1 MVQRVGVI
9 ALLAV
14 AIAGSPFTAVG
25 AFPPDSTPDKD
36 NLGDPLPTGAIARI
50 GSYRL
55 RHADPVDVIA
65 CSGDGKWLAS
75 HCRWENFVSV
85 WSIDSGKLRGRLPV
99 SGVARMAFTPDGN
112 TLALILST
120 NQFAFGAEILV
131 ECWDIDSVKK
141 ISRYRDEER
150 DAADAVLEF
159 LPDGR
164 HLFFGRSSLRRLEW
178 ASGKLEYQLS
188 AARRANSADVEGITA
203 LAMAE
208 DAATLITAEGDVV
221 VVRDAR
227 TGKERC
233 RVDAGASV
241 SRLAIAPNGKMLA
254 LGTRT
259 DSIELWEI
267 PAISDQ
273 LPGVA
278 PGKRRLPGKDA
289 SLLMSL
295 AFSPDGK
302 SLLSLSAQGEA
313 CLWDVKAAECVVR
326 RQIPASPLAVT
337 IFDQARQ
344 PLVVTGGG
352 LSRGLTVWNVG
363 AGKELF
369 GERTI
374 GSSLTCLTF
383 SPDGKTLA
391 TGSDDNV
398 LRFWRARDGKLLAHV
413 KLPACPSQVDG
424 GADGKSWVAGGDGKW
439 WQLAL
444 DAHMAEDAAGPGL
457 PEAKLLGAPP
467 PESIWQQAKAQG
479 GRALPWK
486 SGPIDEGTLTSDGY
500 VLDVKRNKIHVVDGA
515 TGKKLCEVDGN
526 RILDAALS
534 PNRNTLA
541 AIHNEIS
548 VMLMDV
554 ASGMEVA
561 RWDLDRQELVRGQPW
576 LLPRLAFA
584 PGGRLLAIG
593 TPRGSILFWDL
604 ATSQQIHKL
613 AGHDVPISIMAFSPD
628 GRTLACAYRDTT
640 VLVWDLAAVAPKKLD
655 MPTPPEENWR
665 GLESEDVAVAWKAH
679 WALVQGEEKSVA
691 YLKDRLK
698 PVRPTKVGP
707 IGPLIKELDSPV
719 FAIRQRATKD
729 LETLGPSAEPDLK
742 EALKNATN
750 LEVNRRLQGLLKT
763 LEAARRRQTQEI
775 RAALVLE
782 QLASAEA
789 NGVLQALAAG
799 DTQAPMTV
807 AARAALKRHGHAN
820 SGQ

>member
-1 MVQRVGVI
+1 
-9 ALLAV
+9 
-14 AIAGSPFTAVG
+14 
-25 AFPPDSTPDKD
+25 
-36 NLGDPLPTGAIARI
+36 
-50 GSYRL
+50 
-55 RHADPVDVIA
+55 
-65 CSGDGKWLAS
+65 
-75 HCRWENFVSV
+75 
-85 WSIDSGKLRGRLPV
+85 

-112 TLALILST
+112 TLALILAT
-120 NQFAFGAEILV
+120 NQFAFGTEILV
-131 ECWDIDSVKK
+131 ECWDIDSGKK

-150 DAADAVLEF
+150 AAADAVLEF

-164 HLFFGRSSLRRLEW
+164 HLFFGRSSLRRLKW

-188 AARRANSADVEGITA
+188 AARGPNSADAEGITA
-203 LAMAE
+203 LALTGDAE
-208 DAATLITAEGDVV
+208 TLVTAEGDVV
-221 VVRDAR
+221 FLRDAR

-233 RVDAGASV
+233 RVGAGVSV
-241 SRLAIAPNGKMLA
+241 SRLALSPDGKTLA
-254 LGTRT
+254 LGART
-259 DSIELWEI
+259 GSVELWDI

-273 LPGVA
+273 APGVLL
-278 PGKRRLPGKDA
+278 GKRRLPEVGA
-289 SLLMSL
+289 SSVMSL

-302 SLLSLSAQGEA
+302 SFLSLSAQGEA
-313 CLWDVKAAECVVR
+313 FLWDVKAAACLAR
-326 RQIPASPLAVT
+326 HQIPASPLAVT
-337 IFDQARQ
+337 TFDQARQ
-344 PLVVTGGG
+344 PIVVTGGG
-352 LSRGLTVWNVG
+352 LARGLAVWNVA
-363 AGKELF
+363 AGKESF
-369 GERTI
+369 GERNI
-374 GSSLTCLTF
+374 GSSLTCLTY
-383 SPDGKTLA
+383 SSDGKTLA

-413 KLPACPSQVDG
+413 KLPACPSQLDA

-439 WQLAL
+439 WQVAL
-444 DAHMAEDAAGPGL
+444 DARMAEGAAATGL
-457 PEAKLLGAPP
+457 PAAKLLGAPA
-467 PESIWQQAKAQG
+467 PESIWQQAKAEG
-479 GRALPWK
+479 GRTLPWK

-500 VLDVKRNKIHVVDGA
+500 VLDVKRNKIHVVEGA

-526 RILDAALS
+526 RIVDAALS

-554 ASGMEVA
+554 AGGMEVA

-613 AGHDVPISIMAFSPD
+613 AGHDVPISLLAFSPD
-628 GRTLACAYRDTT
+628 GRNLACAYRDTT
-640 VLVWDLAAVAPKKLD
+640 VLVWDLAPVAPNKLD
-655 MPTPPEENWR
+655 MPTPLEENWL

-679 WALVQGEEKSVA
+679 WTLVQGEEKSVA

-729 LETLGPSAEPDLK
+729 LETLGPAAEPELK

-750 LEVNRRLQGLLKT
+750 LEVNRRLEGLLKT
-763 LEAARRRQTQEI
+763 LAATRRRQTQEI

-782 QLASAEA
+782 QIASAEA
-789 NGVLQALAAG
+789 NGVLQTLAAG
-799 DTQAPMTV
+799 DPQAPLTV

>member
-9 ALLAV
+9 ALLTV
-14 AIAGSPFTAVG
+14 AIAGSPFAALG
-25 AFPPDSTPDKD
+25 ACPPDSAPDKD

-50 GSYRL
+50 GSNRL
-55 RHADPVDVIA
+55 SHADPVDVMA

-75 HCRWENFVSV
+75 HCRWENFVTV
-85 WSIDSGKLRGRLPV
+85 WSTASGKLRCRLPV
-99 SGVARMAFTPDGN
+99 GGVARMAFTPDGN
-112 TLALILST
+112 TLALILAT

-131 ECWDIDSVKK
+131 ECWDIDSGKK

-150 DAADAVLEF
+150 DAADGVIEF

-164 HLFFGRSSLRRLEW
+164 HLFFGCSSLRRLDW
-178 ASGKLEYQLS
+178 AAGKLVYQLS
-188 AARRANSADVEGITA
+188 AARGANSADAEGITA
-203 LAMAE
+203 LALAG
-208 DAATLITAEGDVV
+208 DAATLVTAEADVV
-221 VVRDAR
+221 FLRDAR

-233 RVDAGASV
+233 RMGAGASV
-241 SRLAIAPNGKMLA
+241 SRLAIALDGKMLA
-254 LGTRT
+254 VGTRT
-259 DSIELWEI
+259 GSVMLWEI

-273 LPGVA
+273 A
-278 PGKRRLPGKDA
+278 PEVLIGKRSLSKQGA
-289 SLLMSL
+289 SSVISL
-295 AFSPDGK
+295 AFSPDDK
-302 SLLSLSAQGEA
+302 SLLTVSANGEA
-313 CLWDVKAAECVVR
+313 CVWDIKAAACLTR
-326 RQIPASPLAVT
+326 RQLPASPLAVA

-352 LSRGLTVWNVG
+352 VSRGLSIWNMA

-369 GERTI
+369 GERNI
-374 GSSLTCLTF
+374 GSSLTCLTY

-413 KLPACPSQVDG
+413 KLPARPSQIDA
-424 GADGKSWVAGGDGKW
+424 GADGSWIAGGDGKW
-439 WQLAL
+439 WQVGL
-444 DAHMAEDAAGPGL
+444 AHMPGDAADTGL
-457 PEAKLLGAPP
+457 PAAKLLGAPA
-467 PESIWQQAKAQG
+467 PESIWQKAKAQD

-500 VLDVKRNKIHVVDGA
+500 VLDVKRNKIHVVEGA

-526 RILDAALS
+526 RIVDAALS

-554 ASGMEVA
+554 ASGMQVA

-576 LLPRLAFA
+576 LLPRLVFA

-613 AGHDVPISIMAFSPD
+613 AGHDVPISLLAFSPD

-640 VLVWDLAAVAPKKLD
+640 VLVWDLATVAPKKLD
-655 MPTPPEENWR
+655 MPYPLQENWL

-679 WALVQGEEKSVA
+679 WALVQGEEKAVA
-691 YLKDRLK
+691 YLQDRLK

-707 IGPLIKELDSPV
+707 IGPLVKELDSPV

-729 LETLGPSAEPDLK
+729 LETLGPSAEPELK

-763 LEAARRRQTQEI
+763 LEAARRRQTQAI

-782 QLASAEA
+782 QIASAEA
-789 NGVLQALAAG
+789 NGVLQTLAGG
-799 DTQAPMTV
+799 DPQAPLTV
-807 AARAALKRHGHAN
+807 AARAALRRHGHAN
-820 SGQ
+820 SGQP